1 MLVKDSFEQKRYGG
15 VSQKLAAQI
24 EQLTGYETRAT
35 ILGHIQRGGEPTTSD
50 IILGARL
57 GNAACK
63 LLINGE
69 AGNIVGNRGGKI
81 MKMPF
86 PKEREPRL
94 LNMDED
100 DLCKTAK
107 DMGVCFGQE

>member
-1 MLVKDSFEQKRYGG
+1 
-15 VSQKLAAQI
+15 
-24 EQLTGYETRAT
+24 
-35 ILGHIQRGGEPTTSD
+35 
-50 IILGARL
+50 
-57 GNAACK
+57 

-81 MKMPF
+81 MKMTI